1 MTPSVRMMVSL
12 KQLSVFA
19 AVVEN
24 RGFGLAAGQLGM
36 GQSSV
41 SHTLAAL
48 EKAVG
53 APLVTR
59 SSPIGPTVLGQDLL
73 PHAQVALAAVR
84 AIDAVVGAHH
94 KAQPSGTVRIAASP
108 TASHR
113 LVPDLLAR
121 WSVELPDVHVRLF
134 EGEDDELVQWLDTGT
149 VDCAILVDP
158 LTTPAGGVELVR
170 DAFRAVIR
178 TDHPY
183 STQAQISLPELLEDP
198 LLVSSS
204 GCEPQ
209 IRHLHALSGV
219 DYNPAQ
225 RVRELTTLLTMVD
238 SDLGVAVMP
247 ALAATMLPETLTM
260 IDLIPRL
267 ERRLVF
273 AGPTNRPWNP
283 HISRLRD
290 IAATIISATTSTGVG
305 VGVGSRSRSGER
317 E

>member
-1 MTPSVRMMVSL
+1 MSVTL
-12 KQLSVFA
+12 KQLAVF
-19 AVVEN
+19 VVVTEH
-24 RGFGLAAGQLGM
+24 RSFGLAADQLGM

-53 APLVTR
+53 DSLVTR
-59 SSPIGPTVLGQDLL
+59 SNPISATSLGQALL
-73 PHAQVALAAVR
+73 PHAQAALAATR
-84 AIDAVVGAHH
+84 AIDAVVSAHH
-94 KAQPSGTVRIAASP
+94 EVKPSGTVRIAASP

-113 LVPDLLAR
+113 LVPELLAL
-121 WSVELPDVHVRLF
+121 WVKELPGVQVRLF

-158 LTTPAGGVELVR
+158 PTTPAGGVELVR
-170 DAFRAVIR
+170 DAFKAVVQ

-183 STQAQISLPELLEDP
+183 STQAQVSLPELLEDP

-225 RVRELTTLLTMVD
+225 RVRELTTLLNMVD

-247 ALAATMLPETLTM
+247 ALAATMLPDTLTM
-260 IDLIPRL
+260 IDLTPRL

-273 AGPTNRPWNP
+273 TGPTNRPWNP
-283 HISRLRD
+283 HVPHMRD
-290 IAATIISATTSTGVG
+290 IAAASIDHAS
-305 VGVGSRSRSGER
+305 
-317 E
+317 